1 MTQKKNF
8 DTKFMVELALMIA
21 IIIIMSL
28 TPLGYIR
35 TPGLSITLLTVPVAV
50 GAVLLGPTGGAICG
64 LAFGLTSFYMALTG
78 ESAFSSMLLSISP
91 IGTVVTCILPRVLE
105 GWLSGLLFKAMY
117 KGGVSRKFSYFAA
130 SLACPLLNTLLFIT
144 LFLSSSNGDRPMMKS
159 KNILPGRSAPKN
171 QVKHLTA
178 QFFTLTI

>member
-64 LAFGLTSFYMALTG
+64 LGGMIQASGSDVTLTMNVPGGVGFTAIIVAWLSQLNPFVILIVSFLFAVLEKGSSVVQSSFGLSTDCADVLQG
-78 ESAFSSMLLSISP
+78 I
-91 IGTVVTCILPRVLE
+91 ILFFILGCEFFVRYKFV
-105 GWLSGLLFKAMY
+105 GRS
-117 KGGVSRKFSYFAA
+117 KGGDK
-130 SLACPLLNTLLFIT
+130 
-144 LFLSSSNGDRPMMKS
+144 
-159 KNILPGRSAPKN
+159 
-171 QVKHLTA
+171 
-178 QFFTLTI
+178 

>member
-91 IGTVVTCILPRVLE
+91 IGTVVTCILPRV
-105 GWLSGLLFKAMY
+105 
-117 KGGVSRKFSYFAA
+117 RKDGFQV
-130 SLACPLLNTLLFIT
+130 C
-144 LFLSSSNGDRPMMKS
+144 FLRQCTRVVYPESFL
-159 KNILPGRSAPKN
+159 ILQQALPAR
-171 QVKHLTA
+171 
-178 QFFTLTI
+178 F

>member
-1 MTQKKNF
+1 
-8 DTKFMVELALMIA
+8 MVELALMIA

-105 GWLSGLLFKAMY
+105 GWLSGLLFKVMY
-117 KGGVSRKFSYFAA
+117 KGGVSRKFSYFCSKPCLPAFKYIA
-130 SLACPLLNTLLFIT
+130 FHVFFMY
-144 LFLSSSNGDRPMMKS
+144 LFLQYRVHSGHGEVRW
-159 KNILPGRSAPKN
+159 G
-171 QVKHLTA
+171 
-178 QFFTLTI
+178 

>member
-64 LAFGLTSFYMALTG
+64 LAFGLTSFYICLLYTSPSPRDG
-78 ESAFSSMLLSISP
+78 LLSRMP
-91 IGTVVTCILPRVLE
+91 
-105 GWLSGLLFKAMY
+105 
-117 KGGVSRKFSYFAA
+117 
-130 SLACPLLNTLLFIT
+130 
-144 LFLSSSNGDRPMMKS
+144 SS
-159 KNILPGRSAPKN
+159 A
-171 QVKHLTA
+171 
-178 QFFTLTI
+178 